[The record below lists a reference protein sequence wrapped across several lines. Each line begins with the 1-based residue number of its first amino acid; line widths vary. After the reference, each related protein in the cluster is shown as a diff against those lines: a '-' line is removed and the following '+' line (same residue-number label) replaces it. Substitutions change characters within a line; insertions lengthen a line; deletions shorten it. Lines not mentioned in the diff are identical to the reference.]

1 MTFYVSPL
9 TYGGLVVSEA
19 LQLGHVT
26 LACDTARFDDIKGDR
41 CKHLECHGFDSRW
54 EDSEFFLL

>member
-1 MTFYVSPL
+1 MTFHVSPL

-41 CKHLECHGFDSRW
+41 CKHLECHGFDTVGRTQN
-54 EDSEFFLL
+54 FFLL